1 MDKCFECGDAA
12 QANHHVVPKVLGGTQ
27 TIPLCLKCHG
37 KVHNK
42 DLVTMRKLYNNFLQ
56 KNPLKAGS
64 YFKGG
69 RRPYGFDVVDKI
81 LLENVEEQL
90 VIERMMKELK
100 EGKKMTA
107 IVRGLNK
114 DGILSASGR
123 PWHYQ
128 SARNVMQRDKV

>member
-69 RRPYGFDVVDKI
+69 KRPYGFDVVDKI

-100 EGKKMTA
+100 EGKKMTTRRYA
-107 IVRGLNK
+107 LDMHKNKIFIVIQNTRFIYYVPK
-114 DGILSASGR
+114 
-123 PWHYQ
+123 H
-128 SARNVMQRDKV
+128 